1 MIIQKRTDVMRLY
14 IPAVLLGLALAAPA
28 YSQPIPI
35 SQASIPTTVTPAART
50 TISRADRINVTV
62 FREPDLSVTDVL
74 VDDSGTV
81 ALPLIGSV
89 NAGGRSIEAVAAD
102 IENKLRPYLRNPQVA
117 VVVKQSA
124 TKHIT
129 VAGSVM
135 EPGRFEVEGPITLLQ
150 AIALARGPSQV
161 ASLDQALIFRTQG
174 QQKTAARFDLR
185 QIERGK
191 AEDPAVLPGDTV
203 AIGSSKFKTA
213 WRDTI
218 LTLRSFNIFRLV
230 P

>member
-1 MIIQKRTDVMRLY
+1 MRFHLY
-14 IPAVLLGLALAAPA
+14 AAALSIALASPAVAQQFSVVPASASVPAPA
-28 YSQPIPI
+28 R
-35 SQASIPTTVTPAART
+35 SQAVT
-50 TISRADRINVTV
+50 TISTADRINVTV
-62 FREPDLSVTDVL
+62 FREPDLSVQDVL
-74 VDDSGTV
+74 VDDSGMV

-89 NAGGRSIEAVAAD
+89 NAGGRSSDAVAAD

-117 VVVKQSA
+117 VVVKQAANKYIS
-124 TKHIT
+124 

-135 EPGRFEVEGPITLLQ
+135 EPGRFQVEGPITLLQ

-161 ASLDQALIFRTQG
+161 ASLDQALIMRTNG
-174 QQKTAARFDLR
+174 TQKTAARFDLR
-185 QIERGK
+185 QIERGQ
-191 AEDPAVLPGDTV
+191 AEDPEVLPGDTV

>member
-1 MIIQKRTDVMRLY
+1 MRLY
-14 IPAVLLGLALAAPA
+14 FPAVLLGLAVAQPVAA
-28 YSQPIPI
+28 QPIPI
-35 SQASIPTTVTPAART
+35 TQTSIPTTATSQGRT
-50 TISRADRINVTV
+50 TIARADRLNVTV

-174 QQKTAARFDLR
+174 VQKTAARFDLR

-191 AEDPAVLPGDTV
+191 AEDPQVLPGDTV

>member
-1 MIIQKRTDVMRLY
+1 MRLY
-14 IPAVLLGLALAAPA
+14 ITAVLLGLAIAAPVA
-28 YSQPIPI
+28 AEPIPLN
-35 SQASIPTTVTPAART
+35 QASVPSTVTSTART
-50 TISRADRINVTV
+50 TITRADRINVTV

-161 ASLDQALIFRTQG
+161 ASLDQALIFRSQG
-174 QQKTAARFDLR
+174 AQKTAARFDLR

-191 AEDPAVLPGDTV
+191 AEDPQVLPGDTV

>member
-1 MIIQKRTDVMRLY
+1 M
-14 IPAVLLGLALAAPA
+14 
-28 YSQPIPI
+28 
-35 SQASIPTTVTPAART
+35 
-50 TISRADRINVTV
+50 
-62 FREPDLSVTDVL
+62 SVTDVL

-89 NAGGRSIEAVAAD
+89 NAGGRSIEAVASD

-191 AEDPAVLPGDTV
+191 AEDPAVMPGDTV

>member
-1 MIIQKRTDVMRLY
+1 MINQKGTDVMRLY
-14 IPAVLLGLALAAPA
+14 VSIVLGLAIATPVAAE
-28 YSQPIPI
+28 PIPLT
-35 SQASIPTTVTPAART
+35 QASVPTTAVSTART
-50 TISRADRINVTV
+50 TIARADRINVTV

-89 NAGGRSIEAVAAD
+89 NAGGRSIEAVASD

-191 AEDPAVLPGDTV
+191 AEDPAVMPGDTV

>member
-1 MIIQKRTDVMRLY
+1 MRFYLY
-14 IPAVLLGLALAAPA
+14 AAVLVSTLATPA
-28 YSQPIPI
+28 GAQ
-35 SQASIPTTVTPAART
+35 QFATIPTAASTPATSVGQART
-50 TISRADRINVTV
+50 TISSNDRINVTV
-62 FREPDLSVTDVL
+62 FREPDLTVQDVL
-74 VDDSGTV
+74 VDESGIV
-81 ALPLIGSV
+81 ALPLVGSIS
-89 NAGGRSIEAVAAD
+89 AGGKSTDALARD
-102 IENKLRPYLRNPQVA
+102 IENKLRTYLRNPQVA

-124 TKHIT
+124 NKYIS

-135 EPGRFEVEGPITLLQ
+135 EPGRFQVEGPITLLQ

-161 ASLDQALIFRTQG
+161 ASMDQALIFRTQG
-174 QQKTAARFDLR
+174 TQKTAARFDLA

-191 AEDPAVLPGDTV
+191 AEDPLVLPGDTV

>member
-1 MIIQKRTDVMRLY
+1 MRLY
-14 IPAVLLGLALAAPA
+14 FPAILVGLAIAAPA
-28 YSQPIPI
+28 AAQPIPVT
-35 SQASIPTTVTPAART
+35 QASVPTTVTSSART
-50 TISRADRINVTV
+50 TISRADRLSVTV

-135 EPGRFEVEGPITLLQ
+135 EPGRFEVEGPVTLLQ

-161 ASLDQALIFRTQG
+161 AALDQALIFRTQG
-174 QQKTAARFDLR
+174 TQKTAARFDLR

-191 AEDPAVLPGDTV
+191 AEDPQVLPGDTV

>member
-1 MIIQKRTDVMRLY
+1 MRFYLY
-14 IPAVLLGLALAAPA
+14 AAVLGIALAAPA
-28 YSQPIPI
+28 GAQQFSTI
-35 SQASIPTTVTPAART
+35 QASTPAVPRAQTPTTVSP
-50 TISRADRINVTV
+50 ADRINVTV
-62 FREPDLSVTDVL
+62 FREPDLSVQDVL
-74 VDDSGTV
+74 VDESGMV

-89 NAGGRSIEAVAAD
+89 NAGGRSIDALATD
-102 IENKLRPYLRNPQVA
+102 IETKLRPYLRNPQVA

-124 TKHIT
+124 NKYIS

-135 EPGRFEVEGPITLLQ
+135 EPGRFQIEGPITLLQ

-191 AEDPAVLPGDTV
+191 AEDPAVLPGDTI

-213 WRDTI
+213 WRDTV

>member
-1 MIIQKRTDVMRLY
+1 
-14 IPAVLLGLALAAPA
+14 
-28 YSQPIPI
+28 
-35 SQASIPTTVTPAART
+35 
-50 TISRADRINVTV
+50 
-62 FREPDLSVTDVL
+62 
-74 VDDSGTV
+74 
-81 ALPLIGSV
+81 
-89 NAGGRSIEAVAAD
+89 
-102 IENKLRPYLRNPQVA
+102 
-117 VVVKQSA
+117 
-124 TKHIT
+124 
-129 VAGSVM
+129 M

-191 AEDPAVLPGDTV
+191 AEDPAVMPGDTV
-203 AIGSSKFKTA
+203 AIGSSKFRTA

>member
-1 MIIQKRTDVMRLY
+1 MRFYLY
-14 IPAVLLGLALAAPA
+14 AAVLGMALAAPA
-28 YSQPIPI
+28 GAQQFSAINASVPATPKA
-35 SQASIPTTVTPAART
+35 QAPTTVSP
-50 TISRADRINVTV
+50 ADRINVTV
-62 FREPDLSVTDVL
+62 FREPDLSVQDVL
-74 VDDSGTV
+74 VDESGMV

-89 NAGGRSIEAVAAD
+89 NAGGRSIEALATD
-102 IENKLRPYLRNPQVA
+102 IETKLRPYLRNPQVA

-124 TKHIT
+124 NKYIS

-135 EPGRFEVEGPITLLQ
+135 EPGRFQVEGPITLLQ

-191 AEDPAVLPGDTV
+191 AEDPAVLPGDTI

-213 WRDTI
+213 WRDTV